1 MPQSTALRLLVVS
14 VALFIGVSVVWWA
27 VGFQLGK
34 GLMEELKGGGV
45 FRRAYGF
52 EQDNMVGLLV
62 LCFGAVVGVALHDAA
77 PAGSRLLWLSAA
89 ALGTGYAMGGSPSAM
104 LGGGM
109 TVFAAS
115 AAADSEGRQRLIASG
130 LGAVIV
136 AFSFA
141 LVLAVEGGGW
151 AAAWVLRAV
160 FFFFPL
166 VFGAAFLSEQ
176 LPKWLK
182 STGKA

>member
-1 MPQSTALRLLVVS
+1 MPQSTALRLLVVA

-34 GLMEELKGGGV
+34 GLLEELKGGAG

-52 EQDNMVGLLV
+52 EPDNMVALLI
-62 LCFGAVVGVALHDAA
+62 LCFGSAVGVALHGAA

-89 ALGTGYAMGGSPSAM
+89 ALGTGFVMGGHASSM
-104 LGGGM
+104 VGGGM
-109 TVFAAS
+109 AVFAA
-115 AAADSEGRQRLIASG
+115 AAAAETEGRQRLIASG
-130 LGAVIV
+130 IGAVIA
-136 AFSFA
+136 AFAFA
-141 LVLAVEGGGW
+141 LVLGLEGGGW
-151 AAAWVLRAV
+151 AVAWALRAV

-166 VFGAAFLSEQ
+166 VFGTAYLGEQ

-182 STGKA
+182 STAKA